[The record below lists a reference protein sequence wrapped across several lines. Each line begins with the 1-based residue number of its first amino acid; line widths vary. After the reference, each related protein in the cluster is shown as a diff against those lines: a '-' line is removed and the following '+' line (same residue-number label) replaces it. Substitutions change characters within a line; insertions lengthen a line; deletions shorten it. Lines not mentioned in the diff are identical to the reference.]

1 MGIISRGGGK
11 NVKKNFLIDIFISKI
26 YIIFISLLLFSNI
39 LAILYEN
46 LNIRIKYEYNNSIN
60 SSWSACICP

>member
-1 MGIISRGGGK
+1 MGG
-11 NVKKNFLIDIFISKI
+11 NVKKNFSIGIFISKI

-46 LNIRIKYEYNNSIN
+46 LNIRIKYEYIN
-60 SSWSACICP
+60 SDNSFRCACICP